1 MGLLNSLSVGGRGL
15 GAASAAIDVTSQNVS
30 NVNTPGYAR
39 RSVHQTTM
47 DPIAR
52 GGLFIGQGVSVD
64 TIHRASDRLLGARY
78 VQATGDNAYAS
89 SLESSLRV
97 TEGYFDEAN
106 STGLVEAYDA
116 YYDALGSA
124 ASDPGSA
131 SLRQGAVAAGSLL
144 ASVVSRTANGLQTTL
159 DGVAGQ
165 LDDGLVTLNDSLQR
179 IADFNMKIREG
190 GGNVADLEDQR
201 DQLVVEVAEQTG
213 ATAEFRADGTANLYL
228 GGHAIVSDGAA
239 RSLSMQT
246 DSSGAPQLYVSADSG
261 KLRVTDKVGGTIG
274 GALSGWQKTKGY
286 LDDLDEFAYSFVT
299 ATNAQ
304 HAAGYDRSGA
314 AGGDLFTASAAVSG
328 SALGMSIDP
337 TVLADSSK
345 LALASDPSAPA
356 GDGGNLDA
364 LRATETDTAIF
375 GGQTGHDKLSAL
387 VVTVGHDITSAES
400 ENDSTTATLEDI
412 KSIHDAISQVDTDEE
427 AMNLLQYQTAYRAS
441 AKVISTVNGLLEDL
455 IRLGD

>member
-47 DPIAR
+47 DPVAR

-64 TIHRASDRLLGARY
+64 TIHRASDRLLGARF

-131 SLRQGAVAAGSLL
+131 SLRQGVAAAGSLL
-144 ASVVSRTANGLQTTL
+144 ASVVSRTADGLQSTL

-179 IADFNMKIREG
+179 IADFNSKIREG

-239 RSLSMQT
+239 RSISMQT

-261 KLRVTDKVGGTIG
+261 KLRVTDKVGGSIG

-286 LDDLDEFAYSFVT
+286 LDDLDEFAYSFVAAANT
-299 ATNAQ
+299 Q
-304 HAAGYDRSGA
+304 HAAGFDRSGA
-314 AGGDLFTASAAVSG
+314 PGGDLFTPSGAVSG
-328 SALGMSIDP
+328 AALGMSIDA
-337 TVLADSSK
+337 TVLADPSK
-345 LALASDPSAPA
+345 LALASDPTAPA

-364 LRATETDTAIF
+364 LRATESDTSIY

-412 KSIHDAISQVDTDEE
+412 KAIHDAISQVDTDEE
-427 AMNLLQYQTAYRAS
+427 AMNLLQFQTAYRAS